1 MLRRPPRST
10 RTDTPFPYTTL
21 FRSRFSSELMALNS
35 RSAERQVT
43 PELKAGA
50 TPGTVD
56 VALNVEEKPPLHG
69 GLEVSNR
76 NSRDTKQNRLPA
88 NLRHD
93 ELGGLGA
100 RRGAFYPGGPGRGQK
115 WEDRGG
121 VLGKGG

>member
-35 RSAERQVT
+35 RSADRQVT

-56 VALNVEEKPPLHG
+56 VALNVEDKLPLHG

-76 NSRDTKQNRLPA
+76 RSEEHTSELQSLMRISYAVFCLKIKKTQKIQTKT
-88 NLRHD
+88 
-93 ELGGLGA
+93 E
-100 RRGAFYPGGPGRGQK
+100 Y
-115 WEDRGG
+115 
-121 VLGKGG
+121 